1 MASKEKANKKTDS
14 DVKEEK
20 AATAEEQKQ
29 DAAGET
35 AQEAAAENP
44 AETLQKQYDE
54 LNDKYLRMLAE
65 YDNYRKRTAKEL
77 DARSNNA
84 KVDLISKLLPVMDNF
99 ERAAGGS
106 AEDPESYKKGVEMIA
121 RQLKETVVGMG
132 VEEFGEKGE
141 QFDPNIH
148 TAVMHEENDELEDNV
163 ITDVFMKGYR
173 MGDRIVRHAA
183 VKVAN

>member
-1 MASKEKANKKTDS
+1 MAAKEKTNRKTES
-14 DVKEEK
+14 AVKEEAAPAEETKRETPEAAAEEK
-20 AATAEEQKQ
+20 AAE
-29 DAAGET
+29 D
-35 AQEAAAENP
+35 P
-44 AETLQKQYDE
+44 AEALKKQYDE
-54 LNDKYLRMLAE
+54 LNDKYMRMLAE

-84 KVDLISKLLPVMDNF
+84 KVDLISKLLPVVDNF
-99 ERAAGGS
+99 ERAASGS
-106 AEDPESYKKGVEMIA
+106 ADDTEAYKKGVEMIA
-121 RQLKETVVGMG
+121 RQLMDTLIGMG
-132 VEEFGEKGE
+132 IEEFGEKGE

-163 ITDVFMKGYR
+163 ITEVFMKGYK

>member
-1 MASKEKANKKTDS
+1 MAAKEKTDKKS
-14 DVKEEK
+14 ESAVKDKAESAKEK
-20 AATAEEQKQ
+20 KQ
-29 DAAGET
+29 DKAK
-35 AQEAAAENP
+35 AAAEEKTEDNP
-44 AETLQKQYDE
+44 VEVLKKQYDE
-54 LNDKYLRMLAE
+54 LNDKYMRMLAE

-106 AEDPESYKKGVEMIA
+106 AEDPEAYKKGVEMIA
-121 RQLKETVVGMG
+121 RQFRDTIIGMG
-132 VEEFGEKGE
+132 IEEFGEKGE

-163 ITDVFMKGYR
+163 ITEVFMKGYKL
-173 MGDRIVRHAA
+173 GDRIVRHAA